1 MFSENQTNFNPYE
14 QDINQMYPHLDY
26 NEPDPFG
33 NVNYKN
39 IIEEPNALPE
49 RKIDFPEETKNL
61 SNQPLN
67 GIIFPEKNNNEPLSS
82 TSNLFQKELND
93 IIPHQFQEQQ
103 PSIVDG
109 MIFNYRNNTS
119 PNSYNF
125 ITQSQLMGTE
135 ELSQLRSSIMPN
147 KQLSQHND
155 EFIKVKGIPTI
166 TPLDYEDFQKNTVK
180 QIRIPDIKA
189 FIFKKEY
196 FHEPLLSDAVNHFCH
211 VHDLYNNYCKKIYA
225 KKRGL
230 NLESLKQYVYVW
242 RKIRG
247 DGNCF
252 YRAVIFRYMEI
263 LILNKQIDLIKNFV
277 INMYKAFQGELNTKL
292 KITQTCTIN
301 KHHIFSFLKAII
313 DELEKNGEKNAYQL
327 FLKALNMQ
335 SREFDYAMV
344 LYFRYLIYSYIKE
357 NENKL
362 YLEEFDIKIGNLLP
376 IEYETSSGNFLWKN
390 FYEKYLMKMFNY
402 AEKIIIYLTPFV
414 LGINLDVLLYEDI
427 NDPFKKMKH
436 SLSDNNVI
444 NDNNQKFLNNQ
455 RIYLF
460 NINNHYDLIYSKEEF
475 NQVMKFADNQVIFS
489 PNNNN
494 NVSNKNNVNQQGNY
508 NKQNVNR
515 NNGNN
520 TNNNGQCINQNIK
533 RQTNPYI
540 NQNVTYGNNHQNNQN
555 MNYQINCSNQNFQNE
570 RRILYR
576 NQNKNQQI
584 YNQNIQP
591 IKKDGVVYYN
601 SINNLKENINQSN
614 SQNNNNLGLSSSQ
627 PINHPPFNNNYEL
640 SQTVPNNNNQRIPS
654 HRTNHQYVGN
664 SQQQQNL
671 NSLNANPNGK
681 SYDQQ
686 QLINDLINLY
696 KNNIDQIQKIKS
708 TTENNY
714 QCIKSK
720 VDNYNNVFEEQL
732 KKIQIKYNLDQK
744 ELRDIFKNYKGNICV
759 CCKKEVNRKFNN
771 QYLSLPCRCSIC
783 STSCLKSYYC
793 MFFTFA
799 QRCSC
804 LQFYVPLFFEHLRP
818 LLEQYLRYNILS
830 EITNIVKQQFEDYC
844 CGCLKENKQKD
855 FDIMKFYFYD
865 KNSNPKCYENSDN
878 YKILSQE
885 LQRHRVC
892 PNCKNKILK
901 DNFFSCLLCRGEHSL
916 TLC

>member
-14 QDINQMYPHLDY
+14 QDINQIYPYLNY

-33 NVNYKN
+33 NINYNN
-39 IIEEPNALPE
+39 INEEPNAPPE
-49 RKIDFPEETKNL
+49 RNIDFPEETKNL
-61 SNQPLN
+61 LNQPLN
-67 GIIFPEKNNNEPLSS
+67 GIIFPEKNNNEPLNS
-82 TSNLFQKELND
+82 TSNLFQQELNN
-93 IIPHQFQEQQ
+93 IIPHQFQEQ
-103 PSIVDG
+103 PSIIDG
-109 MIFNYRNNTS
+109 MIFNCCNGTP
-119 PNSYNF
+119 PNSYNL

-135 ELSQLRSSIMPN
+135 KLSQLRSSIMPN
-147 KQLSQHND
+147 KQLSQNND

-180 QIRIPDIKA
+180 QYRIPDIKA

-196 FHEPLLSDAVNHFCH
+196 FHEPSLSDAVNHFFN
-211 VHDLYNNYCKKIYA
+211 VHNLYNNYCKKIYA

-230 NLESLKQYVYVW
+230 NLDSLKQYVYAW

-263 LILNKQIDLIKNFV
+263 LILNKQIDLVKNFV
-277 INMYKAFQGELNTKL
+277 INMYKAFQGELKTKL

-313 DELEKNGEKNAYQL
+313 DELETNGEKNAYQL

-335 SREFDYAMV
+335 SREFDYALV

-362 YLEEFDIKIGNLLP
+362 YLKEFDIKIGNLLP
-376 IEYETSSGNFLWKN
+376 VEYETSSGNFLWKN

-427 NDPFKKMKH
+427 YDPFKQMKH
-436 SLSDNNVI
+436 SLSNSNVL
-444 NDNNQKFLNNQ
+444 NDTNQQFLNNQ

-475 NQVMKFADNQVIFS
+475 IQVTKFADNQVIFS
-489 PNNNN
+489 PNNNSN

-508 NKQNVNR
+508 NKQNVIR
-515 NNGNN
+515 NNANN
-520 TNNNGQCINQNIK
+520 TNNNGQCINQNMK
-533 RQTNPYI
+533 RQKNPYI
-540 NQNVTYGNNHQNNQN
+540 NNQN
-555 MNYQINCSNQNFQNE
+555 INCQMNGSNQNYQHE
-570 RRILYR
+570 PRILYQH
-576 NQNKNQQI
+576 QNKNQQI
-584 YNQNIQP
+584 SNQNIQP

-614 SQNNNNLGLSSSQ
+614 SHNNNNLGLSSSQ
-627 PINHPPFNNNYEL
+627 PINHPPFNNNYEP
-640 SQTVPNNNNQRIPS
+640 SQTVPNTKNQGMPS
-654 HRTNHQYVGN
+654 HRTNQQYIGN
-664 SQQQQNL
+664 SQQHQNL
-671 NSLNANPNGK
+671 NSLSANSNGK

-686 QLINDLINLY
+686 QLINDLIKLY

-720 VDNYNNVFEEQL
+720 VDNYNNDFEEQL
-732 KKIQIKYNLDQK
+732 KKIQIKYNLEQN
-744 ELRDIFKNYKGNICV
+744 EIRDIFKNVKGNICV
-759 CCKKEVNRKFNN
+759 CCKKDINRKTSN
-771 QYLSLPCRCSIC
+771 QYFSLPCRCSIC

-804 LQFYVPLFFEHLRP
+804 LQFYVPLFFEHLKP
-818 LLEQYLRYNILS
+818 LLEQYLHCNILS

-855 FDIMKFYFYD
+855 FDVMKFYFYD
-865 KNSNPKCYENSDN
+865 KNYNPKCFEKSDN